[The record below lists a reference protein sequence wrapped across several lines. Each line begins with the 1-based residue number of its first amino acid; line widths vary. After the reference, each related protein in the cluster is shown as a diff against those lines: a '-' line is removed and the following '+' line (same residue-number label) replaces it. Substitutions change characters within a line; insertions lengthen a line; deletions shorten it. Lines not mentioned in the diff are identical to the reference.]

1 MPKDRKQAGTKPA
14 ARGQSHAHA
23 AATSQS
29 SSSQQR
35 QQQDTQK
42 PPAWPVFKPPLPV
55 SDLSLDTIVPGKVV
69 VLHNFFPRS
78 LCRDYVAFLKT
89 LPLVT
94 TPVRPKKGEAVRQN
108 DRFQVNDPD
117 FAARLWLQTGL
128 KEALTGRPGD
138 DYDNAGY
145 DDRDHDDDDV
155 ADGRLGLWGGDVVGL
170 SPNIRVYRYTKGQH
184 FAPHYDDSNT
194 LTLDPPPT
202 RPQDA
207 GTNSSTISKP
217 PSAAVRTTWTLL
229 LYLTGTAGGDDQ
241 CGGGETVFYP
251 NDRVS
256 RKEEI
261 AVAPQTGLLLLHKH
275 GNDCMLHEGR
285 EVTSG
290 EKWVIRS
297 DLCVMK

>member
-1 MPKDRKQAGTKPA
+1 MPKDRKQAGAKPA
-14 ARGQSHAHA
+14 ARGQSQAHAA

-29 SSSQQR
+29 LSSQQR
-35 QQQDTQK
+35 QQQEAQQ
-42 PPAWPVFKPPLPV
+42 PPAWPIFKPTLPV

-69 VLHNFFPRS
+69 VMHNFFPRS

-94 TPVRPKKGEAVRQN
+94 TPARPKKGEAVRQN

-128 KEALTGRPGD
+128 KEALT
-138 DYDNAGY
+138 
-145 DDRDHDDDDV
+145 
-155 ADGRLGLWGGDVVGL
+155 ADCKPIPCASRGGDVVGL

-217 PSAAVRTTWTLL
+217 PSVAVRTTWTLL

-241 CGGGETVFYP
+241 CSGGETVFYP

-275 GNDCMLHEGR
+275 GNDCMLVSFTPDDLGDATILFAYFSRLTRGWHTARG
-285 EVTSG
+285 
-290 EKWVIRS
+290 KRS
-297 DLCVMK
+297 D

>member
-1 MPKDRKQAGTKPA
+1 MPKERKQAGAKVPA
-14 ARGQSHAHA
+14 ASAVRAQPKANS
-23 AATSQS
+23 AATAGL
-29 SSSQQR
+29 
-35 QQQDTQK
+35 
-42 PPAWPVFKPPLPV
+42 PAWPVFNPPLPV
-55 SDLSLDTIVPGKVV
+55 SDLSLDTIVPEKVV
-69 VLHNFFPRS
+69 VVHSFFPRS

-94 TPVRPKKGEAVRQN
+94 TPSRPKKGEAVRQN
-108 DRFQVNDPD
+108 DRFQVYDPE

-128 KEALTGRPGD
+128 KEALTGG
-138 DYDNAGY
+138 GG
-145 DDRDHDDDDV
+145 DDDDDDDD
-155 ADGRLGLWGGDVVGL
+155 ADADAADVWGGRVVGL

-194 LTLDPPPT
+194 LTLTPPPT
-202 RPQDA
+202 KPEEDS
-207 GTNSSTISKP
+207 GTTTK
-217 PSAAVRTTWTLL
+217 PSALAVKTTWTLL
-229 LYLTGTAGGDDQ
+229 LYLTGTAGGNDS
-241 CGGGETVFYP
+241 CTGGETVFYP

-256 RKEEI
+256 KKEEI

-285 EVTSG
+285 EVTAG

>member
-1 MPKDRKQAGTKPA
+1 MPKDRKTGTKPA
-14 ARGQSHAHA
+14 ARGQSQTHA

-35 QQQDTQK
+35 QQEQQ

-94 TPVRPKKGEAVRQN
+94 TPARPKKGEAVRQN

-138 DYDNAGY
+138 DYDDN
-145 DDRDHDDDDV
+145 DDRDHDDDA
-155 ADGRLGLWGGDVVGL
+155 ADGRLDLWGGDVVGL

-202 RPQDA
+202 ILQDA
-207 GTNSSTISKP
+207 GTNSSNISKP
-217 PSAAVRTTWTLL
+217 PSLAVRTTWTLL

-241 CGGGETVFYP
+241 CSGGETVFYP

-297 DLCVMK
+297 DLCVTK

>member
-1 MPKDRKQAGTKPA
+1 MPKDRKQAGAKPA
-14 ARGQSHAHA
+14 ARGQSQAHAA

-29 SSSQQR
+29 LSSQQR
-35 QQQDTQK
+35 QQQEAQQ
-42 PPAWPVFKPPLPV
+42 PPAWPIFKPTLPV

-94 TPVRPKKGEAVRQN
+94 TPARPKKGEAVRQN

-138 DYDNAGY
+138 DYD
-145 DDRDHDDDDV
+145 DDDDDT
-155 ADGRLGLWGGDVVGL
+155 ADGRLGLC
-170 SPNIRVYRYTKGQH
+170 
-184 FAPHYDDSNT
+184 
-194 LTLDPPPT
+194 
-202 RPQDA
+202 
-207 GTNSSTISKP
+207 STISKP
-217 PSAAVRTTWTLL
+217 PSVAVRTTWTLL

-241 CGGGETVFYP
+241 CSGGETVFYP

-275 GNDCMLHEGR
+275 GNDCMLCR
-285 EVTSG
+285 
-290 EKWVIRS
+290 
-297 DLCVMK
+297 

>member
-1 MPKDRKQAGTKPA
+1 MPKDRKQAGAKPA
-14 ARGQSHAHA
+14 ARGQSQAHAA

-29 SSSQQR
+29 LSSQQR
-35 QQQDTQK
+35 QQQEAQQ
-42 PPAWPVFKPPLPV
+42 PPAWPIFKPTLPV

-94 TPVRPKKGEAVRQN
+94 TPARPKKGEAVRQN

-128 KEALTGRPGD
+128 KEALTGKPGD
-138 DYDNAGY
+138 DYD
-145 DDRDHDDDDV
+145 DDDDDT

-207 GTNSSTISKP
+207 GTNSNSSTISKP
-217 PSAAVRTTWTLL
+217 PSVAVRTTWTLL

-241 CGGGETVFYP
+241 CSGGETVFYP

-297 DLCVMK
+297 DLCVTK